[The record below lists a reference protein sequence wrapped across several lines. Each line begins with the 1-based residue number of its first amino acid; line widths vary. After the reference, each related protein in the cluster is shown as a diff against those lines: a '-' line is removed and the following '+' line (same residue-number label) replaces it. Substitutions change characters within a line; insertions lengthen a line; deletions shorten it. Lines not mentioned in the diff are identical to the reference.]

1 MRLKMIQSRYVKT
14 TTHRLETR
22 FESASHRCRNHR
34 YPTVEG
40 RPSRVAACLHWYHS
54 GTNGLFAWSGT
65 GFGASAATTISPD
78 PAGACAAPQ
87 EVGWTATGV
96 AELGGGRSLPR
107 SVGRTGAAGGGAG
120 GFPSAGG
127 VGGKIGPENR
137 PLGDVPPFGTARVAE
152 SCPDTR
158 HPKCDPGAQAEWKKN
173 SPKCWQPG

>member
-1 MRLKMIQSRYVKT
+1 MIQSRHVKT

-22 FESASHRCRNHR
+22 LESASHRWRNHR

-40 RPSRVAACLHWYHS
+40 RPSRVAACLHWYHP
-54 GTNGLFAWSGT
+54 GTNGLFAGSGT
-65 GFGASAATTISPD
+65 GFRASPAATISRE
-78 PAGACAAPQ
+78 PAGAFAAPQ

-96 AELGGGRSLPR
+96 AELGGGRIVPR

-127 VGGKIGPENR
+127 VGGKIGAENR
-137 PLGDVPPFGTARVAE
+137 PFGGVPPFGTARVAE
-152 SCPDTR
+152 SCARYAPPEVR
-158 HPKCDPGAQAEWKKN
+158 PSGPGGVEKN

>member
-1 MRLKMIQSRYVKT
+1 MRLTMIQSRHVKT

-22 FESASHRCRNHR
+22 LESASHRCRNHR
-34 YPTVEG
+34 YPRVEG
-40 RPSRVAACLHWYHS
+40 RPSRVATCLHWYHP
-54 GTNGLFAWSGT
+54 GTNGLFAGSGA
-65 GFGASAATTISPD
+65 GFGASAATTIPPE

-127 VGGKIGPENR
+127 TGGKTGAENR
-137 PLGDVPPFGTARVAE
+137 PLGGVPSFGAPQLAE
-152 SCPDTR
+152 SCARYAPPEVR
-158 HPKCDPGAQAEWKKN
+158 SGGPGGVEKN
-173 SPKCWQPG
+173 SPKRWQPG